1 MTCIEATDTI
11 VLHSNSL
18 DIDTKSIVV
27 VKGGENVVPVGN
39 VSFDP
44 TKELMYVKSTAENF
58 KPGDKYMLTIP
69 FRGKLTDESGYY
81 KNSFVD
87 KENNQTRC
95 IIITLI

>member
-18 DIDTKSIVV
+18 DIDTKSVV
-27 VKGGENVVPVGN
+27 IVKGAENVVPAGS

-44 TKELMYVKSTAENF
+44 AKELMYVKSTKNF
-58 KPGDKYMLTIP
+58 KPGDKYVLTIP
-69 FRGKLTDESGYY
+69 FRGNLTDQSGYY
-81 KNSFVD
+81 RNSYVD